1 MINVFHKK
9 GIQETQ
15 AEKLGKDSEKSL
27 GDD

>member
-9 GIQETQ
+9 GIQVTH
-15 AEKLGKDSEKSL
+15 AEKLGKDSETSL